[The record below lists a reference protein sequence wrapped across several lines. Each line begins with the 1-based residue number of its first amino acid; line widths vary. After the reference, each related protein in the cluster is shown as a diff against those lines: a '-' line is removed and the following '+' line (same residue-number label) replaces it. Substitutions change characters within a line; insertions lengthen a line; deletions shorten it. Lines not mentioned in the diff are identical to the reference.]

1 LPRRKLLVAE
11 DLSLDRVTV
20 GITIES
26 TILTPEQ
33 ISERV
38 GIAWDEVRRIGDAR
52 GRTRKKWDRNLWSI
66 FERKQGA
73 VNTGAHD
80 LIPLCL
86 ADFMQRL
93 TPIAANL
100 HKLRAA
106 EAKEFFI
113 HASAQ
118 SVPGI
123 NLSPDTL
130 RVLAD
135 AELSLDVD
143 IILYASEKT

>member
-1 LPRRKLLVAE
+1 MIDE
-11 DLSLDRVTV
+11 DLSMDRVTV

-52 GRTRKKWDRNLWSI
+52 GHTGKKWERNVWSI
-66 FERKQGA
+66 FEGKQGA

-80 LIPLCL
+80 LIPLCV
-86 ADFMQRL
+86 AAFMQRL

-100 HKLRAA
+100 HKLSAA
-106 EAKEFFI
+106 EEKEFFI
-113 HASAQ
+113 HTSAQ

-143 IILYASEKT
+143 IILYASEET